1 MMYTTN
7 YDRWLEEQIVNLQT
21 SDYSNLDVDN
31 LIVELKALGRAEK
44 SAVKSL
50 VYQILLHM
58 LLIDYWHEESKY
70 SQNHWRA
77 EIDAFQLQLED
88 RLTPNLIRLAQDNLP
103 RLYAKARLNASR
115 KSRLT
120 IDRYPAECP
129 YTIDDLVSNV
139 D

>member
-1 MMYTTN
+1 
-7 YDRWLEEQIVNLQT
+7 
-21 SDYSNLDVDN
+21 
-31 LIVELKALGRAEK
+31 
-44 SAVKSL
+44 
-50 VYQILLHM
+50 M
-58 LLIDYWHEESKY
+58 LLIDYWHEEKKY